1 MIWTESEKEQLHCYT
16 TRDKNPRKILQ
27 GLPVLARPRKAFP
40 RCLPI
45 LLSQFW
51 FLANFLNDT
60 VAQRKPKRFF
70 ISPSSRFELFFVS
83 KIFESKATHDS
94 NITEHLRV
102 HIRFATLQAIRMP
115 TAYKCPDR
123 IYRSGQIF
131 VIQLC
136 VRIADRNWTCTSLYQ
151 HILISIDTRTK
162 RLTSHAHALL
172 CALTQVGLLV
182 TYSISPTHWTRP
194 QRPTSRLEGSLCATI
209 NGSSSYLTLNFKCY
223 AMLEKDPGF
232 ILLLAFKCKEC
243 VQNPI

>member
-1 MIWTESEKEQLHCYT
+1 MTQWLNGSQSDFLYLLPVNSNYSLCPKYLSPRLLMIQISLNTES
-16 TRDKNPRKILQ
+16 
-27 GLPVLARPRKAFP
+27 
-40 RCLPI
+40 
-45 LLSQFW
+45 
-51 FLANFLNDT
+51 
-60 VAQRKPKRFF
+60 
-70 ISPSSRFELFFVS
+70 
-83 KIFESKATHDS
+83 
-94 NITEHLRV
+94 
-102 HIRFATLQAIRMP
+102 IRFATLQAIRMP
-115 TAYKCPDR
+115 TTYKCPDR

-136 VRIADRNWTCTSLYQ
+136 VRIADRNWTCTSLYR

-209 NGSSSYLTLNFKCY
+209 NGSSSYLTQNFICY

-243 VQNPI
+243 VQKPI